1 MQIILAKYI
10 SKYIGERCDARE
22 RARPSSIRNSQRAA
36 YPRKARRVLINLVRS
51 RPAEK
56 RKRTMEWEEG
66 TTTTTTTPREN
77 EQRGAGG
84 ERNEQDGP
92 RRTRRARELFF
103 PRLRS
108 FYVRFRVSFSFCF
121 AFFFCYSFVARI
133 CEKLSP
139 FCVCDNWL
147 DEDYGDVSRF
157 SAIIC
162 EMVFYIFSS
171 EI

>member
-36 YPRKARRVLINLVRS
+36 YPREARRVLINLVRS

-66 TTTTTTTPREN
+66 TTTTTTPREN

-108 FYVRFRVSFSFCF
+108 FYVRFRVSFYFCL
-121 AFFFCYSFVARI
+121 FFCYSFVACI
-133 CEKLSP
+133 CGKLSP
-139 FCVCDNWL
+139 FYACDNWL
-147 DEDYGDVSRF
+147 DEDYGDVSQF
-157 SAIIC
+157 SAVIC
-162 EMVFYIFSS
+162 EMVFYISSS

>member
-36 YPRKARRVLINLVRS
+36 YPREARRVLINLVRS

-77 EQRGAGG
+77 EQRGAG

-108 FYVRFRVSFSFCF
+108 FYVRFRVSFSFNF
-121 AFFFCYSFVARI
+121 VFFFFVACI
-133 CEKLSP
+133 YGKLSP
-139 FCVCDNWL
+139 FYVCDNWL
-147 DEDYGDVSRF
+147 DENYSDVSQF
-157 SAIIC
+157 SAVIR
-162 EMVFYIFSS
+162 ETVFYISSS